1 MEIVCLTSPCKTLL
15 VEVEVMINSHP
26 LTTDVLNDVTSI
38 ALFSSLNLLMMKS
51 KVVMPPPGC
60 FTSSDR

>member
-1 MEIVCLTSPCKTLL
+1 MEIVYLTSPCKTLL